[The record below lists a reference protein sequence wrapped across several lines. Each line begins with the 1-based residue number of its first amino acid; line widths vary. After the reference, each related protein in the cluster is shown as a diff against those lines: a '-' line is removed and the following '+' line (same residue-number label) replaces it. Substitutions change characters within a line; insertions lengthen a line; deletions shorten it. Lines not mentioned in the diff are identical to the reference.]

1 MAFLLF
7 FFSFP
12 EYACLLGCFHCNIFS
27 IRISFDRLSWVK
39 ANTCIGN
46 WIYTKMSA
54 EDKKHKSLPTPTRIC
69 KNIIVLL
76 LIYCSALYGHSFNS
90 ETLDKQS
97 AAYLT
102 RFLMNHYFFVVLTLG
117 YGDEWICSSYCVLLS
132 KGL

>member
-1 MAFLLF
+1 MGEGKHMHWQL
-7 FFSFP
+7 
-12 EYACLLGCFHCNIFS
+12 
-27 IRISFDRLSWVK
+27 D
-39 ANTCIGN
+39 
-46 WIYTKMSA
+46 IYKDVSRGQEA
-54 EDKKHKSLPTPTRIC
+54 QKLPNPTRIC

-76 LIYCSALYGHSFNS
+76 PIYCSALYGHSFNS